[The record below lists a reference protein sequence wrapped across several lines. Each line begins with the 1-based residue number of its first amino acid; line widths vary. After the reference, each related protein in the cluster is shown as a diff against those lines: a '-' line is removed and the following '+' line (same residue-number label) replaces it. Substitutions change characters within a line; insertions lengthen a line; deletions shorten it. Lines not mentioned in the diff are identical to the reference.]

1 MWQSLAHLYCAF
13 CVCVCVCV
21 DVHVVMVRALCVD
34 MVLGVSRW
42 CLGDQ
47 YHKEIRTHSKFV
59 TAA

>member
-1 MWQSLAHLYCAF
+1 MCGERKWLAYVAKPSPTVLRILCMR
-13 CVCVCVCV
+13 VCVCV

-47 YHKEIRTHSKFV
+47 
-59 TAA
+59 